1 MGTVTGPESVYST
14 PTRVLAVAAWAF
26 CAFFAVNLLLTG
38 TAASIWHFLP
48 WLLLVAWALYVLLWQ
63 PKVDVGADGL
73 TVVNILR
80 VHRIPF
86 GALKA
91 VRVTQNVSFDTTAGR
106 IPSWGAPGAGK
117 LGPKSGSSMPATKTS
132 IEGAWEAW
140 ERAES
145 DAGKPA
151 PALVGDADVVTSR
164 WNVPAAVVGLVLAVL
179 AVVGV
184 LS

>member
-1 MGTVTGPESVYST
+1 MSVYST
-14 PTRVLAVAAWAF
+14 PTRGLAVAAWVF

-38 TAASIWHFLP
+38 TAVSVWHFLP

-63 PKVDVGADGL
+63 PKVALDREGL

-91 VRVTQNVSFDTTAGR
+91 VRVTQTVSFDTTAGR

-117 LGPKSGSSMPATKTS
+117 LGPKSGISMPATKTI

-140 ERAES
+140 ERAGS
-145 DAGKPA
+145 DAGSPTPA
-151 PALVGDADVVTSR
+151 PAGDPDTVTRS

-179 AVVGV
+179 AVVST